1 MATAAVID
9 IEVITQAI
17 STDNPVGEN
26 LAEDDSL
33 NSIYREL
40 KSARKNAGASERQL
54 ASSEEGLSGQI
65 VTEWKTIV
73 DLAPNALTER
83 SKDLDIAAWYIE
95 ALVRYYGFAGL
106 RDGLQLTSQLIE
118 QYWDHDIY
126 PLPDEDEGIISKVVI
141 LAGLNGVESE
151 GTLITPI
158 RMIPLT
164 LGDHNFSLWHYEQA
178 FAIEKILDAKK
189 KEAQIK
195 DGALTLEAIE
205 SEAQATP
212 TDFYKNLR
220 DDIQASLAA
229 LLQLS
234 NVLHEKCGRDAPSTS
249 NIRSALNRAAEIVRY
264 LTKDRMLDVNVPQQE
279 TSDTDDAEAEA
290 PSIHSVQPTAR
301 NTSFSAD
308 DLTINTRDE
317 AFRTLLKVSEYF
329 RHTEPHSPISYN
341 LEQAIKWG
349 KMALPELLGELISDE
364 KARREYFRL
373 VGIKEQEKD

>member
-1 MATAAVID
+1 MASAAVID

-17 STDNPVGEN
+17 SAENPVGEN

-33 NSIYREL
+33 NSIYRGL
-40 KSARKNAGASERQL
+40 KSARKSAGASERQL
-54 ASSEEGLSGQI
+54 ASSDEGLSGQI
-65 VTEWKTIV
+65 VPEWKTIL
-73 DLAPNALTER
+73 DLAPNALAER

-118 QYWDHDIY
+118 QFWEHDIY
-126 PLPDEDEGIISKVVI
+126 PLPDEDEGIISKVAT

-151 GTLITPI
+151 GTLIAPI

-164 LGDHNFSLWHYEQA
+164 QGDHNFSLWHYEQA
-178 FAIEKILDAKK
+178 FAIEKILDPKV

-195 DGALTLEAIE
+195 DGALTLKEIE
-205 SEAQATP
+205 SEALATP

-220 DDIQASLAA
+220 DDIQKSLAA

-249 NIRSALNRAAEIVRY
+249 DIRSTLSRAAEIVGY
-264 LTKDRMLDVNVPQQE
+264 LTKDMIIDEPQQE
-279 TSDTDDAEAEA
+279 TSNADQATETPAAD
-290 PSIHSVQPTAR
+290 SGQPTAY
-301 NTSFSAD
+301 NKSFSAD
-308 DLTINTRDE
+308 DLTINSRDE
-317 AFRTLLKVSEYF
+317 AFRALLKVSEYF
-329 RHTEPHSPISYN
+329 RHAEPHSPISYN
-341 LEQAIKWG
+341 LEQAVKWG
-349 KMALPELLGELISDE
+349 KMALPELLGELITDE